1 MSSLIMSAA
10 FLLTAAATPIP
21 VILDTDLGDDIDDT
35 WALAMLLGSP
45 QVDVKLIVTASDDTP
60 TKTRLVAKI
69 LEGMGRTDILLAQGV
84 KVLLHMRR
92 RRGQRGLVRSD
103 DVGQN
108 RDVVFQSGGGCG
120 RVR

>member
-35 WALAMLLGSP
+35 WVLAMLLASP

-60 TKTRLVAKI
+60 TK
-69 LEGMGRTDILLAQGV
+69 
-84 KVLLHMRR
+84 
-92 RRGQRGLVRSD
+92 
-103 DVGQN
+103 
-108 RDVVFQSGGGCG
+108 
-120 RVR
+120 